1 MTTEISTKTS
11 NTLRTTPQ
19 GTQPSTLIT
28 WTGEYKNDI
37 FVYFETL
44 YLFVI
49 KYNEENQNDFS
60 QAESKN

>member
-11 NTLRTTPQ
+11 NTLRITPQ
-19 GTQPSTLIT
+19 GTQTSTLTT

-37 FVYFETL
+37 FVYFKTL

-49 KYNEENQNDFS
+49 KYNEENQIDFS